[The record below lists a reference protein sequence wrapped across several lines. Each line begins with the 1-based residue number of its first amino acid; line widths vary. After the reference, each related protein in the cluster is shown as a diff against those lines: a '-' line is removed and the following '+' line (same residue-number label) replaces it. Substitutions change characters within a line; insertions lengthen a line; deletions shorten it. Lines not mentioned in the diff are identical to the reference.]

1 MNENEQ
7 SEGTSPEA
15 VPEASGPLGDT
26 VTIFFSDIRGFTDYT
41 EREGDE
47 AARQMLRR
55 YNAIVREK
63 IEDYSGT
70 VVKELGDGFMA
81 TFRGARPAILCALA
95 IQRTVVQANRNQAR
109 HGIEIGIGINTG
121 EPIQEGTDYVGL
133 DVNLAA
139 RICAIAKPG
148 QILVAETTRWLAGRI
163 EPRRSEGAVVEY
175 VDDGLHDLKG
185 FPERK
190 QLFRVEWH
198 HTATGAQ
205 AGAAEAPSADEE
217 ETAAFK
223 AAVQRG
229 IGVLTRVLGVVHLDD
244 PAFPALLECQ
254 AKASEL
260 RLALSRAGGE
270 RRGAPAKEV
279 LEWFAPFETLL
290 TLMLER
296 NTLTEERWAQLEPQS
311 PRAHYY
317 YAMAMWNTKQRGK
330 TGPDKL
336 DEVEAELRKAAALD
350 PRFPDARVALGD
362 LLADR
367 ARYADAIRE
376 YRQAIRLQPDFA
388 TAHYRLGQAYGR
400 AGDKQRAREEFD
412 AYERLRKPPGG
423 IPKTGAP

>member
-1 MNENEQ
+1 MNDNADD
-7 SEGTSPEA
+7 EGSIPQA
-15 VPEASGPLGDT
+15 APDLAAPLGDT

-205 AGAAEAPSADEE
+205 AGAAEVPSADEE

-270 RRGAPAKEV
+270 RRGVTAKEV
-279 LEWFAPFETLL
+279 LEWVAPFETLL

-296 NTLTEERWAQLEPQS
+296 NTLTEERWAQLDAAVA
-311 PRAHYY
+311 RAFGRPLV
-317 YAMAMWNTKQRGK
+317 N
-330 TGPDKL
+330 
-336 DEVEAELRKAAALD
+336 AAARGRLSSGAAAASDKPAKPD
-350 PRFPDARVALGD
+350 PAKEPARAVEP
-362 LLADR
+362 R
-367 ARYADAIRE
+367 S
-376 YRQAIRLQPDFA
+376 
-388 TAHYRLGQAYGR
+388 
-400 AGDKQRAREEFD
+400 
-412 AYERLRKPPGG
+412 
-423 IPKTGAP
+423 